1 MCEFVIGR
9 LALHNV
15 VCVVLATNSGLG
27 SLSSGLGKKISG
39 EKFAILISFLFTKIL
54 FNWDAYHSGAISEW
68 SWPHFV
74 VLEVL
79 YVVLEM

>member
-1 MCEFVIGR
+1 MCEFVVGR

-54 FNWDAYHSGAISEW
+54 FN
-68 SWPHFV
+68 
-74 VLEVL
+74 
-79 YVVLEM
+79 